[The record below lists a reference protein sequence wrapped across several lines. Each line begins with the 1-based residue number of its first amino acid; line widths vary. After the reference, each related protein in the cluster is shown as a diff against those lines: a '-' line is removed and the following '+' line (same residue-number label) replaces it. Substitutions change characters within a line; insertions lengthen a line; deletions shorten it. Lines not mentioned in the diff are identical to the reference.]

1 VFSIH
6 DEISME
12 LLAEQRGIFRL
23 ETQKC
28 LNYEEAQ
35 NIAKTV
41 AEGLPTLEELQ
52 ISGVNAGDN
61 VPTPQNQSKIP
72 IGRFLDL
79 CPTGRRHT

>member
-41 AEGLPTLEELQ
+41 AEGLPTLEDLQ

-61 VPTPQNQSKIP
+61 VPANPNQSKIP
-72 IGRFLDL
+72 LGRFLGFH
-79 CPTGRRHT
+79 PAG

>member
-1 VFSIH
+1 
-6 DEISME
+6 ME
-12 LLAEQRGIFRL
+12 LLAEHRGIFRL

-61 VPTPQNQSKIP
+61 VSTPKTNLKFP
-72 IGRFLDL
+72 
-79 CPTGRRHT
+79 

>member
-1 VFSIH
+1 MFSIH

-35 NIAKTV
+35 NIAKMV
-41 AEGLPTLEELQ
+41 AEGLPTLEDLQ

-61 VPTPQNQSKIP
+61 VLTNPIKSKIP
-72 IGRFLDL
+72 LGRFLGFH
-79 CPTGRRHT
+79 PTG